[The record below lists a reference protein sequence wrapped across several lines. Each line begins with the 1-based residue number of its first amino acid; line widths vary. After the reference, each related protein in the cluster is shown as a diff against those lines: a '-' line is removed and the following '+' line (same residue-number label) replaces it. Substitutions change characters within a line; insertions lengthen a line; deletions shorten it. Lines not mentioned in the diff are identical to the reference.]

1 LNKTQ
6 FIDAVAARLNSDH
19 KSTAIILDAITDE
32 IYATVVKGEKLTI
45 TGFGAFE
52 KRDRAARIG
61 RNPATGARV
70 RVKKTSV
77 PAFRAG
83 AEFKDIISGARKI
96 AKAPAKKAAAKAAVK
111 AVKAPAKR
119 VAKAPAKAAVKAPA
133 KRVAKATATKAAPA
147 KRVAK
152 ATATKAAPAKRVAK
166 ATATKAA
173 PAKRVATKR
182 APAKKSAR

>member
-1 LNKTQ
+1 MNKTQ

-96 AKAPAKKAAAKAAVK
+96 AKAPAKKAAAKK
-111 AVKAPAKR
+111 AVAKKSASKAPARKAPAKKGR
-119 VAKAPAKAAVKAPA
+119 K
-133 KRVAKATATKAAPA
+133 
-147 KRVAK
+147 
-152 ATATKAAPAKRVAK
+152 
-166 ATATKAA
+166 
-173 PAKRVATKR
+173 
-182 APAKKSAR
+182 

>member
-1 LNKTQ
+1 MNKTQ
-6 FIDAVAARLNSDH
+6 FIDAVAARLNADH
-19 KSTAIILDAITDE
+19 KSTAAILDAITDE

-61 RNPATGARV
+61 RNPATGERV

-96 AKAPAKKAAAKAAVK
+96 TKAPAKKAAAKAPAKTAAAKAPAKKAPAKKVAAKKVAAKAPAKKVVAKAPAKKAAAKAPAK
-111 AVKAPAKR
+111 KAPAK
-119 VAKAPAKAAVKAPA
+119 KAPAK
-133 KRVAKATATKAAPA
+133 KAA
-147 KRVAK
+147 R
-152 ATATKAAPAKRVAK
+152 
-166 ATATKAA
+166 
-173 PAKRVATKR
+173 
-182 APAKKSAR
+182 